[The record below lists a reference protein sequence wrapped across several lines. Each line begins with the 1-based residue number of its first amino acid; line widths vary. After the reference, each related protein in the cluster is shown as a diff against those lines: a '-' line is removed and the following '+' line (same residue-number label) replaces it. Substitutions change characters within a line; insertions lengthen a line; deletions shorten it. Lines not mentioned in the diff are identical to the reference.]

1 MKLKGVYL
9 AVRIL
14 FLANLARGCPFSSF
28 ASSGKGMLKNIFRPE
43 SSWSPFSVVDVSVS
57 SCMPSKCEPSVDS
70 RFFSLEPAFL

>member
-1 MKLKGVYL
+1 MKLNGVYL

-14 FLANLARGCPFSSF
+14 FLANLAKGCPFPSL
-28 ASSGKGMLKNIFRPE
+28 ASAGKGILKNIFLPE

-57 SCMPSKCEPSVDS
+57 SCMPSKGEPSADS